1 MEAAAKTVQQLTQRI
16 LPEKP
21 HHLSYSPDWRYHIPA
36 SESRQKHPEEWD
48 TTRLQYS
55 TLVSEADRG
64 VLLTRSYYDMRVE
77 PPKPVPRDV
86 GILAKGGEKKK
97 LSLSDYK
104 NKKTSG
110 VTSDASTPEP
120 PSAKKRDLE
129 RASAE
134 PRSVPEI
141 RKPDSQRQKDQHPDT
156 KSQKSRELPVVDMR
170 LPPKPPASLPPRPV
184 SPDSRKRASNVEDDH
199 RSQKRHRPD
208 MPRSHDDRS
217 RPGRDEPPRRKDRDS
232 LAPSDIPPRDK
243 PTSSSSLPNGRSILK
258 STSTS
263 ARNPSPA
270 GRVRGDSVNGV
281 RPGASGSTKGTPNK
295 IDNASRSSVP
305 PLLSPLHLSWDSQ
318 NSMDKGDRRRV
329 REDAADAAKAT
340 KPKKL
345 DPPPNSKTKNDA
357 TRERSPIRLPAL
369 LSPTLPSSLEA
380 ELSRRK
386 VSTKATESKTQ
397 DDLEKDE
404 PREKRSGESH
414 KSSTARKAPV
424 EHEEEEDGEGGEG
437 GEGGEE
443 QDGDAH
449 STKEKKRLI
458 VTLRISKRMRQTLKR
473 ILALPSKRRE
483 RSESMEAPSI
493 SQAKKR
499 PALSDNTGDTI
510 AVKRPRMP
518 SVSASLPP
526 PSTPSKKGAAM
537 SRVSSSNSQAH
548 TPGDSFTVTPVPVG
562 SSDRPTTNGTDA
574 ARDKA
579 DPRAIFDKHTR
590 FSTLGRRLKHEGD
603 VANQRF
609 NKLSSSGDKR
619 GADSSRKQY
628 YALAVE
634 STVAFMASFYLLN
647 VSRNLQNKPS
657 DPGSWASLIKMVDY
671 LTNETRRDSR
681 RSQPMYALILIL
693 QAITV
698 DEFLKASANYENI
711 SKEELFAH
719 QSTRYRNW
727 PAVHS
732 IYDGIGSSRL
742 RADIAPWSTVE
753 EVCQASMRVV
763 RHWCQEENVQWSP
776 EFDPNEA
783 SIRVAR

>member
-48 TTRLQYS
+48 NTRLQYS

-120 PSAKKRDLE
+120 PSAKKRELE
-129 RASAE
+129 RTSAD

-141 RKPDSQRQKDQHPDT
+141 RKPDSQRQKEQHPDT

-184 SPDSRKRASNVEDDH
+184 SPDSRKRTSNVDDDH

-208 MPRSHDDRS
+208 MPRPHDDRS

-270 GRVRGDSVNGV
+270 GRARGDSVNGV

-318 NSMDKGDRRRV
+318 NSTDKGDRRRV
-329 REDAADAAKAT
+329 REDAADATKAT

-345 DPPPNSKTKNDA
+345 DPPPALKTKNDA
-357 TRERSPIRLPAL
+357 TREKSPIRLPAL

-386 VSTKATESKTQ
+386 ASTKATESKIQ
-397 DDLEKDE
+397 DDREKDE
-404 PREKRSGESH
+404 SSEK
-414 KSSTARKAPV
+414 
-424 EHEEEEDGEGGEG
+424 
-437 GEGGEE
+437 
-443 QDGDAH
+443 Q
-449 STKEKKRLI
+449 KRRLV
-458 VTLRISKRMRQTLKR
+458 VTLRISKRMRQTFKR

-483 RSESMEAPSI
+483 RSESTEAPSI

-499 PALSDNTGDTI
+499 PASSDNTGDTI

-548 TPGDSFTVTPVPVG
+548 TPGDSFTVTPVPLG
-562 SSDRPTTNGTDA
+562 SSDRPITNGTDA

-647 VSRNLQNKPS
+647 VGRNLQNKPS

-681 RSQPMYALILIL
+681 RSQPIYALILIL

-727 PAVHS
+727 PAVHG
-732 IYDGIGSSRL
+732 IYDGISSSRL

-783 SIRVAR
+783 SIRVARQ

>member
-48 TTRLQYS
+48 NTRLQYS

-77 PPKPVPRDV
+77 PPKPVPRD
-86 GILAKGGEKKK
+86 
-97 LSLSDYK
+97 

-120 PSAKKRDLE
+120 PSAKKRELE
-129 RASAE
+129 RASAD

-141 RKPDSQRQKDQHPDT
+141 RKPDSQRQKEQHPDT

-184 SPDSRKRASNVEDDH
+184 SPDSRKRASNVDDDH

-208 MPRSHDDRS
+208 MPRPHDDRS

-270 GRVRGDSVNGV
+270 GRARGDSVNGV

-318 NSMDKGDRRRV
+318 NSTDKGDRRRV

-345 DPPPNSKTKNDA
+345 DPPPALKTKNDA

-386 VSTKATESKTQ
+386 ASTKATESKIQ
-397 DDLEKDE
+397 DDREKDE
-404 PREKRSGESH
+404 SSEKRFEESH
-414 KSSTARKAPV
+414 KSSTARKAPR
-424 EHEEEEDGEGGEG
+424 
-437 GEGGEE
+437 
-443 QDGDAH
+443 
-449 STKEKKRLI
+449 RLV
-458 VTLRISKRMRQTLKR
+458 VTLRISKRMRQTFKR

-483 RSESMEAPSI
+483 RSESTEAPSI

-499 PALSDNTGDTI
+499 PASSDNTGDTI

-548 TPGDSFTVTPVPVG
+548 TPGDSFTVTPVPLG
-562 SSDRPTTNGTDA
+562 SSDRPITNGTDA

-647 VSRNLQNKPS
+647 VGRNLQNKPS

-681 RSQPMYALILIL
+681 RSQPIYALILIL

-783 SIRVAR
+783 SIRVARQ

>member
-48 TTRLQYS
+48 NTRLQYS

-120 PSAKKRDLE
+120 PSAKKRELE
-129 RASAE
+129 RASAD

-141 RKPDSQRQKDQHPDT
+141 RKPDSQRQKEQHPDT

-184 SPDSRKRASNVEDDH
+184 SPDSRKRASNVDDDH

-208 MPRSHDDRS
+208 MPRPHDDRS

-270 GRVRGDSVNGV
+270 GRARGDSVNGV

-318 NSMDKGDRRRV
+318 NSTDKGDRRRV

-345 DPPPNSKTKNDA
+345 DPPPALKTKNDA

-386 VSTKATESKTQ
+386 ASTKATESKIQ
-397 DDLEKDE
+397 DDREKDE
-404 PREKRSGESH
+404 SSEKRFEESH
-414 KSSTARKAPV
+414 KSSTARKAPR
-424 EHEEEEDGEGGEG
+424 
-437 GEGGEE
+437 
-443 QDGDAH
+443 
-449 STKEKKRLI
+449 RLV
-458 VTLRISKRMRQTLKR
+458 VTLRISKRMRQTFKR

-483 RSESMEAPSI
+483 RSESTEAPSI

-499 PALSDNTGDTI
+499 PASSDNTGDTI

-548 TPGDSFTVTPVPVG
+548 TPGDSFTVTPVPLG
-562 SSDRPTTNGTDA
+562 SSDRPITNGTDA

-647 VSRNLQNKPS
+647 VGRNLQNKPS

-681 RSQPMYALILIL
+681 RSQPIYALILIL

-783 SIRVAR
+783 SIRVARQ